1 MIELRGTI
9 AGIQVSRGGVPKRG
23 VDSAEVGP
31 EGLIGDRQSD
41 RRAHGG
47 PLRALCLFAAEAI
60 EALAAEGHNLAP
72 GHLGENVTVTGIDW
86 TKVKPGVRIRLGAT
100 VECEVTSFAEP
111 CWKNARWFGDG
122 DITSILQDRNP
133 GFSRVYA
140 SVLSTGMIGRGDEVV
155 VSIESASERIRRQQ
169 PKTFRWSP
177 PS

>member
-1 MIELRGTI
+1 
-9 AGIQVSRGGVPKRG
+9 
-23 VDSAEVGP
+23 
-31 EGLIGDRQSD
+31 
-41 RRAHGG
+41 
-47 PLRALCLFAAEAI
+47 
-60 EALAAEGHNLAP
+60 
-72 GHLGENVTVTGIDW
+72 
-86 TKVKPGVRIRLGAT
+86 
-100 VECEVTSFAEP
+100 VTSFAEP